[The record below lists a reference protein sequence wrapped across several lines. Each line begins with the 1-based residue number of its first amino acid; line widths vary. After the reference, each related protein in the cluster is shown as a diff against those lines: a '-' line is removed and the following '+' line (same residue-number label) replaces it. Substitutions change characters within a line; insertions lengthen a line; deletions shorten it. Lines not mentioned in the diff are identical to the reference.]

1 MIFPIFLSYS
11 AHAAYVA
18 TLTLGLLLEKRR
30 TWRAQNRHPLTRN
43 AHTEHPYSQ
52 ARADTIGAFKRSDSG
67 SIIQRRRLKL
77 LSSSTIR
84 STALTISSGFSIFA
98 RYSMHLTRHFDRL
111 WVIEIPSHN

>member
-1 MIFPIFLSYS
+1 MIMIFPIFLSYS

-52 ARADTIGAFKRSDSG
+52 ARADSG

-111 WVIEIPSHN
+111 WVIEIPSHND